1 MADLTIGGVTVRAGE
16 SARTALRPVWRA
28 DGTPVEI
35 PVMMMRGA
43 QDGPRLGLVACM
55 HGDEY
60 EGIPAIHRLMSKI
73 SPRDL
78 RGQIVA
84 VPVIAVPAFEAGTRV
99 SPHDL
104 QDINRVFPGKA
115 GGTSTERIAH
125 AFMTE
130 IVPHCDVVLDLHGGG
145 FRGDIAPLV
154 LIDGPRSEKLR
165 GLAEA
170 VGFDI
175 IWRVGDARGMGIGS
189 MLDLGKPAVTVEVG
203 GDGKAYP
210 HAIDLHY
217 EAVFNVMRHLKMIS
231 GEVRRPNPYYYVEG
245 GFTRVAHGGFSM
257 PMRKLHEEVKEG
269 DVLVRVLNLFGD
281 EVEVVRAPKPGIV
294 CWIRTTPT
302 VKPGDEV
309 VIFGTKP

>member
-1 MADLTIGGVTVRAGE
+1 MSDVKIAGVVARPGE
-16 SARTALRPVWRA
+16 VVRTALRPVWRA
-28 DGTPVEI
+28 DGAPVEV
-35 PVMMMRGA
+35 PVMVMRGA

-60 EGIPAIHRLMSKI
+60 EGIPAIHRLMASL
-73 SPRDL
+73 SPREL
-78 RGQIVA
+78 RGQIIA

-115 GGTSTERIAH
+115 AGTSTERIAH

-154 LIDGPRSEKLR
+154 LIDGPRADKLA

-175 IWRVGDARGMGIGS
+175 IWRVAESRGMGIAS
-189 MLDLGKPAVTVEVG
+189 ILDQGKPAVTVEVG
-203 GDGKAYP
+203 GDGRAYAR
-210 HAIDLHY
+210 AIDLQY
-217 EAVFNVMRHLKMIS
+217 EAVLNVLRHLKMVG
-231 GEVRRPNPYYYVEG
+231 GEVRRPSRYFYVEG

-257 PMRKLHEEVKEG
+257 PMRTLHEEVKEG
-269 DVLVRVLNLFGD
+269 QPLVRILNLYGD

-309 VIFGTKP
+309 VIFGTKA

>member
-1 MADLTIGGVTVRAGE
+1 MPDVKIADIAVRPGE
-16 SARTALRPVWRA
+16 IARTALRPVWRA
-28 DGTPVEI
+28 DGTPVEV
-35 PVMMMRGA
+35 PVVVMRGA
-43 QDGPRLGLVACM
+43 QDGPTLGLVACM

-60 EGIPAIHRLMSKI
+60 EGIPAIHRLLATL
-73 SPRDL
+73 SPRDV
-78 RGQIVA
+78 RGTIIA

-125 AFMTE
+125 AFMTQ

-154 LIDGPRSEKLR
+154 LIDGPRADRLH

-175 IWRVGDARGMGIGS
+175 IWRVPDSKGMGIGS
-189 MLDLGKPAVTVEVG
+189 ILDLGKPAVTVEVG
-203 GDGKAYP
+203 GDGRAYP
-210 HAIDLHY
+210 RAIDLHHD
-217 EAVFNVMRHLKMIS
+217 AVLNVMRHLGMIA
-231 GEVRRPNPYYYVEG
+231 GHVRRPDRYYHVEG
-245 GFTRVAHGGFSM
+245 GFTRVARGGFSM
-257 PMRKLHEEVKEG
+257 PIRTLHEEVKEG
-269 DVLVRVLNLFGD
+269 EPLVRILNLYGD
-281 EVEVVRAPKPGIV
+281 EVEVVRAPKAGIV

-309 VIFGTKP
+309 VIFGVAP